1 MPLIIFRYISRQL
14 LQVMLAVTSIVL
26 LIIMS
31 GRFVNYLAD
40 AASGQ
45 LRADFLLAIMAY
57 RIPDFLVMILPL
69 GLFLGIILS
78 YGRLYVDN
86 EMSVLSACGMS
97 RNQLLG
103 ITMIPSL
110 GVMLVVA
117 LLSLYV
123 APKGIQKVEMIF
135 NEQDS
140 LTEFDT
146 LVSGRFQSMGG
157 RVTYAEELTNERQV
171 MEKVFIATRNGNNT
185 VGSMSVLLAEKARI
199 DAQQG
204 KDGQRYLILSD
215 GKRFDMT
222 PGVPAMRETG
232 FGTYGIRMAEPRAR
246 KEVSREQALPT
257 SALLGSESST
267 HKAELQWRISLPLLI
282 PIIVLLA
289 LPLAQVNPRQ
299 GRYVKLLPGIL
310 LYLMYLALLMS
321 ARGAVDD
328 GRISPSIG
336 LWWVHGV
343 YLVIALVLYM
353 LEPLQRVLVRRR
365 AKNA

>member
-1 MPLIIFRYISRQL
+1 MPLIIFRYLSRQL

-45 LRADFLLAIMAY
+45 LRADFLLSIMAW

-97 RNQLLG
+97 RGQLLRM
-103 ITMIPSL
+103 TLIPAL
-110 GVMLVVA
+110 GVALVVGI
-117 LLSLYV
+117 LSLFI
-123 APKGIQKVEMIF
+123 APMGMKKVEMIF
-135 NEQDS
+135 NQQDS

-146 LVSGRFQSMGG
+146 LVSGRFQTVGG
-157 RVTYAEELTNERQV
+157 RVTYAEDLTNERQI
-171 MEKVFIATRNGNNT
+171 MEQVFIASPDDRQR
-185 VGSMSVLLAEKARI
+185 GSMSLLLAETAHI
-199 DAQQG
+199 EAP
-204 KDGQRYLILSD
+204 KDKEGQRYLLLNQ
-215 GKRFDMT
+215 GKRFELI
-222 PGVPAMRETG
+222 PGAASLRETG
-232 FGTYGIRMAEPRAR
+232 FDTYGIRMDEPRAK
-246 KEVSREQALPT
+246 KEVSKEQSLPT
-257 SALLGSESST
+257 SMLLQSGSPS
-267 HKAELQWRISLPLLI
+267 HAAELQWRISLPLLI
-282 PIIVLLA
+282 PVIVLLA

-299 GRYVKLLPGIL
+299 GRYAKLLPGIL

-321 ARGAVDD
+321 ARGAVED
-328 GRISPSIG
+328 GRLSPGIG

-343 YLVIALVLYM
+343 FLMIALALYCF
-353 LEPLQRVLVRRR
+353 EPAQRFLTRRR